1 MTAIC
6 IPPAS
11 MRSRDHDDAE
21 QLARDA
27 GGMLIAIRHVA
38 AGAALGKLGDR
49 CSQGLLDAE
58 IRRRHPDDAILS
70 EEGADDLR
78 RLTARRVWIVD
89 PLDGTR
95 EFGEPGRVDWAVH
108 VALWEEGEIA
118 AAAVALPGR
127 GLVLSTAQPP
137 PRRAADAGPPL
148 RILVSR
154 TRPPDV
160 ATRVADRLG
169 ARLVPMG
176 SAGAKIAAVV
186 LGEADAYLHAGG
198 QYEWDSAAPV
208 GVALAAGFHASRV
221 DGTPLR
227 YNRPDPSLPDLLVC
241 RPEIAGMLLAVLR
254 GVS

>member
-1 MTAIC
+1 MTVTLL
-6 IPPAS
+6 PGRTT
-11 MRSRDHDDAE
+11 RSQDHDDAE
-21 QLARDA
+21 RLARDA
-27 GGMLIAIRHVA
+27 GSLLTAIRHITTGRDL
-38 AGAALGKLGDR
+38 GALGDR
-49 CSQGLLDAE
+49 CSQVLLAAE
-58 IRRRHPDDAILS
+58 IGRRHPDDAVLS
-70 EEGADDLR
+70 EEGVDDPG
-78 RLTARRVWIVD
+78 RLTARRVWIID

-127 GLVLSTAQPP
+127 GLVLSTSQPP
-137 PRRAADAGPPL
+137 SRRAAEAGTPV

-160 ATRVADRLG
+160 ATRVAEHLG

-241 RPEIAGMLLAVLR
+241 RPELSEVLLDAVR
-254 GVS
+254 AVS